1 MVSAGGSGLAR
12 AELMHLAMQA
22 SGARRKRQA
31 GDLACCT
38 PGRVQQQGE
47 IRAFRRRLHWEA
59 SVLCGKTTRS
69 LITLAHP
76 CCNVVIG
83 IGGNALPTRRG
94 SRFTPSGEGVGSL
107 NEFKKYV

>member
-31 GDLACCT
+31 VDLASCT
-38 PGRVQQQGE
+38 LVRLQQQGE
-47 IRAFRRRLHWEA
+47 SRAFRGRLHWEA

-69 LITLAHP
+69 MITLAHY
-76 CCNVVIG
+76 CGNVVIG
-83 IGGNALPTRRG
+83 IGW
-94 SRFTPSGEGVGSL
+94 
-107 NEFKKYV
+107 